1 MRRIA
6 FIGVITLLITGA
18 LYSSGQLVRSSPIY
32 PWPIYLISS
41 LADIL
46 KPITDGIDI

>member
-6 FIGVITLLITGA
+6 FIGVVTLLITGT
-18 LYSSGQLVRSSPIY
+18 LYSSGQVVRNSPIY

-46 KPITDGIDI
+46 KPITDGIEI